1 MSYENPDVP
10 EQVNYSQDNPL
21 RELAILLAGALALV
35 VLVVVALSLAAS
47 WLARQVPFEVERAVA
62 EPFAARLLNEARAT
76 ELLAAEVALQAL
88 AIEVARDMN
97 LPEEQLPVVH
107 VVDDDMVNAFATLG
121 GHLVFTRNLLARLP
135 HENALVTVLAH
146 EIAHLQHRDPVVALG
161 RGVAV
166 TGALAVLGG
175 VSDGGIFAG
184 QMQQAG
190 LLTVLAFNRDQERAA
205 DEVALAAVQRRYGHA
220 SGAADLFVLLQ
231 QESAGREPPAFLST
245 HPPSAERLERMRAAG
260 DGTATVPLPAV
271 YAALATAAEDRK

>member
-10 EQVNYSQDNPL
+10 EAVNYSQDHPL

-35 VLVVVALSLAAS
+35 VLAVVTLSLAAS

-62 EPFAARLLNEARAT
+62 EPFAERLLATARAP

-88 AIEVARDMN
+88 AIEVARDMG
-97 LPEEQLPVVH
+97 LPDEQLPVVH

-121 GHLVFTRNLLARLP
+121 GHLVFTRRLLAQLP

-231 QESAGREPPAFLST
+231 QEAAGREPPAFLST
-245 HPPSAERLERMRAAG
+245 HPPSAERLARMRAAG
-260 DGTATVPLPAV
+260 NGAATVPLPAV